1 MPQGRIDGGV
11 SLQAAAS
18 DRSVAFAKTTRPA
31 ISAIAPRERLFARLD
46 GTPGRTVMWISG
58 PPGSGKTTL
67 AASYVAARGY
77 RCLWYQV
84 DPDDADAATLFHYLA
99 HAARKLDAGRARDLP
114 GYSPQIGADTASFA
128 RRFFRQLFACATAPF
143 ALVFDNLHAVP
154 PEGALHAVLEAAFSQ
169 VPKHCSVIVTSR
181 SDAPAT
187 CARLR
192 VAGEMICLGWEDLRL
207 DAEELAAIARL
218 RGQPLA
224 AEAVAGLRER
234 TQGWAA
240 ALVLMLEHSKLSG
253 RIADLPGGA
262 TPQVVFDYLAGEIFE
277 RFEPKTR
284 EFLLRIACL
293 PRMTAD
299 IAQRLSGEPKAARM
313 LLNLAL
319 NNYFVSEVQSEE
331 GRSYQLHPLLRD
343 FLRGRAAQ
351 DLPEALGAGQLQ
363 RAAELLRGSGQ
374 ADAAVSLLVEARDW
388 PAVAQIAAQEAQA
401 MLAQGRSDT
410 LGAWLDLLPQDLREA
425 DPRLLCAYAD
435 CRAHASPRSAR
446 RAFEQAFEA
455 FRRAGDLAGML
466 RSGCGV
472 IEAAIAEFDDL
483 APLDHWIA
491 TVARLLEDTAA
502 RGGGLPAAAVG
513 TLIDALLWRDAG
525 HANFAIWVERARRAL
540 GGAEAA
546 DGGDAR
552 AKLALLLALDALLR
566 GDFGKARSEF
576 DQLLAL
582 APALPAQTAIAA
594 RLAAGW
600 QMLAGGATAAA
611 TAAARE
617 GLARAEAEG
626 LHRFDEWLRLLAAA
640 AALAAG
646 DRDGARGELQ
656 RLEAE
661 GARLRRG
668 DRAGIHYLRGW
679 LAALD
684 GDAAAAQREARTAVG
699 LAAETGV
706 PWLECLARA
715 ALARTLADAGDRR
728 GAEAQLRSALAL
740 AERLRSPWLEFAT
753 QLAVAD
759 AALQSRDAAGAL
771 AAAKSA
777 FVLGRDYGFQ
787 HAPWWR
793 ARETA
798 ELCALALRHGVE
810 PEYARALVR
819 ARRLVPRAAPL
830 RVPDWPWP
838 LRISALGRFELLR
851 EVGAVEF
858 GGKGPGR
865 PLELLK
871 LLVALGGQNVRAD
884 QLADALWP
892 HVEADYAHKSFTA
905 TLHRLRRLLGDDEAL
920 VLRDARL
927 SLNPALVW
935 VDTWALEAV
944 IAAIDE
950 ALRAPGG
957 AATDAAVRALSDE
970 ALGLYRGPFLP
981 DESEQPG
988 FIGCREQVRARL
1000 LRCLARVARR
1010 WEEAGQPA
1018 LAADCYLRC
1027 IDADHLFE
1035 APYRNLMLCYQR
1047 AGDAIEARATYERLR
1062 TIFSAKLKVMPS
1074 SETQAVLA
1082 GLDAPATRQGG
1093 AG

>member
-1 MPQGRIDGGV
+1 MPAD
-11 SLQAAAS
+11 AS

-46 GTPGRTVMWISG
+46 GAPGRTVMWISG

-67 AASYVAARGY
+67 AASYVEARGY

-99 HAARKLDAGRARDLP
+99 HAARKLDAGRARDLATFT
-114 GYSPQIGADTASFA
+114 PQIGADVASFA
-128 RRFFRQLFACATAPF
+128 RKFFRQLFARAKAPF
-143 ALVFDNLHAVP
+143 ALVFDNLHAAP

-181 SDAPAT
+181 SDPPAS

-192 VAGEMICLGWEDLRL
+192 VTGEMVCVGWEDLRL
-207 DAEELAAIARL
+207 DAGELAAIARL
-218 RGQPLA
+218 RGQTLA
-224 AEAVAGLRER
+224 AEALAGLRER

-240 ALVLMLEHSKLSG
+240 GLVLMLEHSKLSG

-299 IAQRLSGEPKAARM
+299 IAERLSGEPKAARM

-343 FLRGRAAQ
+343 FLRGRAVQ
-351 DLPEALGAGQLQ
+351 DLPEALGAGQLL
-363 RAAELLRGSGQ
+363 RAAELLRGAGH

-388 PAVAQIAAQEAQA
+388 QAVARIAVQEGEAL
-401 MLAQGRSDT
+401 LAQGRSDT
-410 LGAWLDLLPQDLREA
+410 LATWLELLPQDVREA
-425 DPRLLCAYAD
+425 DAQLLYVHAA
-435 CRAHASPRSAR
+435 CRAHASPRAAR
-446 RAFEQAFEA
+446 RSFEQAFEA
-455 FRRAGDLAGML
+455 FRRGGDRPGML
-466 RSGCGV
+466 RSACGA
-472 IEAAIAEFDDL
+472 IDAAIAEFDDL
-483 APLDHWIA
+483 APLDQWIA
-491 TVARLLEDTAA
+491 TVTHLLEDT
-502 RGGGLPAAAVG
+502 RGDSPAHAVA
-513 TLIDALLWRDAG
+513 TLITALLWRDPG
-525 HANFAIWVERARRAL
+525 HASLASWLERARKAL
-540 GGAEAA
+540 AGRESDTEA
-546 DGGDAR
+546 
-552 AKLALLLALDALLR
+552 LALLLALESLLR
-566 GDFGKARSEF
+566 GDFGKAGSDFEH
-576 DQLLAL
+576 LLARIQ
-582 APALPAQTAIAA
+582 ALPPKQAIAVQ
-594 RLAAGW
+594 LAAGW
-600 QMLAGGATAAA
+600 HQLAGGAAETAAA
-611 TAAARE
+611 AARD
-617 GLARAEAEG
+617 GLAQAEAEG
-626 LHRFDEWLRLLAAA
+626 LHGLDEWLRMLAAA

-646 DRDGARGELQ
+646 DRDGARSGLQ

-668 DRAGIHYLRGW
+668 DRAIIHFLRGW

-684 GDAAAAQREARTAVG
+684 GDAAAAQREARTAAA
-699 LAAETGV
+699 LAAETGA

-715 ALARTLADAGDRR
+715 ALARTLADTGDRR
-728 GAEAQLRSALAL
+728 GAEAQLRSAQAV
-740 AERLRSPWLEFAT
+740 AERLHSPWFAFVT
-753 QLAVAD
+753 WLAAAD
-759 AALQSRDAAGAL
+759 AALQSRDEPVAL
-771 AAAKSA
+771 AAANAA
-777 FVLGRDYGFQ
+777 FGLGREHGFQ
-787 HAPWWR
+787 YAPWWR

-798 ELCALALRHGVE
+798 ELCALALSRGIE

-819 ARRLVPRAAPL
+819 ARRLTPRAAPL
-830 RVPDWPWP
+830 RVRDWPWP
-838 LRISALGRFELLR
+838 FRVSALGRFELLR
-851 EVGAVEF
+851 EAAAVEF

-871 LLVALGGQNVRAD
+871 LLVAFGGQNVRAD

-892 HVEADYAHKSFTA
+892 HVDADYAHKSFTA
-905 TLHRLRRLLGDDEAL
+905 TLHRLRRLLGDDDAL

-927 SLNPALVW
+927 SLNQALVW
-935 VDTWALEAV
+935 VDTWALD
-944 IAAIDE
+944 AALAAADE
-950 ALRAPGG
+950 ALRAPRGE
-957 AATDAAVRALSDE
+957 ATDAAVRALTDE
-970 ALGLYRGPFLP
+970 ALALYRGPFLP
-981 DESEQPG
+981 DEFEQPG
-988 FIGCREQVRARL
+988 FIACREQVRARL

-1027 IDADHLFE
+1027 IDADNLFE

-1047 AGDAIEARATYERLR
+1047 AGDPIEARAAYERLR
-1062 TIFSAKLKVMPS
+1062 TIFAARLKAMPS
-1074 SETQAVLA
+1074 PETQAVLA
-1082 GLDAPATRQGG
+1082 GLDRPAG
-1093 AG
+1093 A